1 MKNTM
6 LQKIDNPVSEVRTLR
21 IAGIVRESI
30 VDGNGIRF
38 TVFCQGC
45 PHHCPG
51 CHNPQTHP
59 FDGGSLVTIDRI
71 AQEIG
76 KNPLLQGV
84 TFSGGEP
91 FCQAGAFAGL
101 AKMVH
106 DMPGNL
112 DVTCYSGW
120 TYEQLLEKAEK
131 EPDVAALLQ
140 ECDYLVDGP
149 FILAERDLT
158 LRFRGSKNQRFLDL
172 KKSRL
177 AGIAVAADE

>member
-1 MKNTM
+1 MENE
-6 LQKIDNPVSEVRTLR
+6 LQSTAVSNSGKVLR

-30 VDGNGIRF
+30 VDGKGIRF

-59 FDGGSLVTIDRI
+59 FDGGSLVKIERI
-71 AQEIG
+71 TQEIG

-91 FCQAGAFAGL
+91 FCQAGAFAEL
-101 AKMVH
+101 AKLVH
-106 DMPGNL
+106 AMPGNL

-120 TYEQLLEKAEK
+120 TYEQLLEKAET
-131 EPDVAALLQ
+131 EPDVAALLG

-149 FILAERDLT
+149 FVLAKRDLT
-158 LRFRGSKNQRFLDL
+158 LRFRGSSNQRFLGL
-172 KKSRL
+172 KKSRA
-177 AGIAVAADE
+177 AGKAIEALE

>member
-1 MKNTM
+1 MENE
-6 LQKIDNPVSEVRTLR
+6 LQSTAVSDSGKVLR

-30 VDGNGIRF
+30 VDGKGIRF

-59 FDGGSLVTIDRI
+59 FDGGSLVKIERI

-91 FCQAGAFAGL
+91 FCQACAFAEL
-101 AKMVH
+101 AKLVH
-106 DMPGNL
+106 AMPGNL

-120 TYEQLLEKAEK
+120 TYEQLLEKAET
-131 EPDVAALLQ
+131 EPDVAALLG

-149 FILAERDLT
+149 FVLAKRDLT
-158 LRFRGSKNQRFLDL
+158 LRFRGSSNQRFLDL
-172 KKSRL
+172 KKSRA
-177 AGIAVAADE
+177 AGKAIEALE

>member
-1 MKNTM
+1 MEKE
-6 LQKIDNPVSEVRTLR
+6 LQSTAVSDSGKILR

-30 VDGNGIRF
+30 VDGKGIRF

-59 FDGGSLVTIDRI
+59 FDGGSLVKIERI
-71 AQEIG
+71 TQEIG

-84 TFSGGEP
+84 TFSGG
-91 FCQAGAFAGL
+91 FAEL
-101 AKMVH
+101 AKLVH
-106 DMPGNL
+106 AMPGNL

-120 TYEQLLEKAEK
+120 TYEQLLEKAET
-131 EPDVAALLQ
+131 EPDVAALLG

-149 FILAERDLT
+149 FVLAKRDLT
-158 LRFRGSKNQRFLDL
+158 LRFRGSSNQRFLDL
-172 KKSRL
+172 KKSRA
-177 AGIAVAADE
+177 AGKAIEALE

>member
-76 KNPLLQGV
+76 KNP
-84 TFSGGEP
+84 
-91 FCQAGAFAGL
+91 
-101 AKMVH
+101 
-106 DMPGNL
+106 D
-112 DVTCYSGW
+112 
-120 TYEQLLEKAEK
+120 
-131 EPDVAALLQ
+131 
-140 ECDYLVDGP
+140 
-149 FILAERDLT
+149 R
-158 LRFRGSKNQRFLDL
+158 
-172 KKSRL
+172 KS
-177 AGIAVAADE
+177 VV

>member
-1 MKNTM
+1 MENEM
-6 LQKIDNPVSEVRTLR
+6 LQKNDTPVSGDTLR

-59 FDGGSLVTIDRI
+59 FTGGNLVKIGRI

-84 TFSGGEP
+84 TFFRRRAFLSGRR
-91 FCQAGAFAGL
+91 FCGTRKAGACDAG
-101 AKMVH
+101 KYGC
-106 DMPGNL
+106 D
-112 DVTCYSGW
+112 
-120 TYEQLLEKAEK
+120 LL
-131 EPDVAALLQ
+131 
-140 ECDYLVDGP
+140 
-149 FILAERDLT
+149 FRMDL
-158 LRFRGSKNQRFLDL
+158 
-172 KKSRL
+172 
-177 AGIAVAADE
+177 